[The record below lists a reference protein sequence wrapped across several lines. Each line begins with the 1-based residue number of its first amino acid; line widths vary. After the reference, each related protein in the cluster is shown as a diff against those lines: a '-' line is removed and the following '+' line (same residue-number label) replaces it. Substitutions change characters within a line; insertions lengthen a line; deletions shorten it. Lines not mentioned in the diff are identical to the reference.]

1 MWIISA
7 LFAMPL
13 SALAQIVPPRPG
25 VEMPQAYYDRVAQN
39 PNAFQFRKAWIQKA
53 KRAKEAR
60 ERFFSETGPKAAS
73 WATLSAELHQEMT
86 VGGTAFVPVFT
97 VKYAN
102 TGSDPY
108 PVANLQARLFDTA
121 PALSVTTMY
130 DEMSY
135 GALTLTGTVY
145 DWVTLSRND
154 NYYEGPS
161 SCFGLCDAANTGEL
175 ILDVLLA
182 NDSAVD
188 FGTFDNDGPDGLP
201 NSGDDDGLVDFIAI
215 VQPDLGAECGTQNLW
230 SHRWVVGGWP
240 EFGATATTFGSPWT
254 TNDPRTGGGFIQV
267 WDYTIQPALGSV
279 NGCLTGMIEI
289 GVFAHEFGH
298 AFGLPDLYD
307 TDGGGEGIGEHGL
320 MGSGNWLYPSNPTHM
335 SAWSRAEL
343 GWLVPTEVG
352 PTLQPYT
359 INSVEVNAEVYQL
372 NIMEEKFS
380 RKNLDPIGG
389 AFSLHCGLTP
399 AEAAARN
406 WPGGAGYGNGWDESL
421 RRTFS
426 YDGNDPVTLQ
436 YDVAYDT
443 EPSYDFG
450 YLRINVGGVENTL
463 ASYDGTGAATGVVID
478 VTPYLTGSGESSY
491 EIIAQF
497 VSDVGWSDE
506 DGDFLSGTQ
515 GPFKLDN
522 ISVTGGGESYSSSF
536 EVYEDGWWY
545 DFDVNPTR
553 EYFLVEN
560 RNKSGA
566 TFDQNL
572 HGEGI
577 YIWHIEQNVAHSRLG
592 DTGGTEGNVNL
603 EPPGVKLM
611 EADGLRELLLGA
623 DRGDGGDMYPGLT
636 NIDTLGAVVSADM
649 RAGRFAP
656 TVSSITP
663 NSGDNDQVVPI
674 SALLGSWFY
683 KGGTFCLRDATET
696 ESPAIGVEWIG
707 KTKVTGALDLTGLA
721 GGAWDVVW
729 KGPDGQEAVL
739 VDGFTVNA
747 VASGVHD
754 KPLVLV
760 NKLDQ
765 NYPNPFN
772 PSTTIHYSIRQR
784 DLVTLSIY
792 NAAGQQ
798 VRALVRGVQAPRVGG
813 FEVVWDGKNDADQ
826 SVASGIYFYELM
838 IGSDFRSVK
847 KLVIIK

>member
-1 MWIISA
+1 
-7 LFAMPL
+7 
-13 SALAQIVPPRPG
+13 
-25 VEMPQAYYDRVAQN
+25 
-39 PNAFQFRKAWIQKA
+39 
-53 KRAKEAR
+53 
-60 ERFFSETGPKAAS
+60 
-73 WATLSAELHQEMT
+73 
-86 VGGTAFVPVFT
+86 
-97 VKYAN
+97 
-102 TGSDPY
+102 
-108 PVANLQARLFDTA
+108 
-121 PALSVTTMY
+121 
-130 DEMSY
+130 
-135 GALTLTGTVY
+135 
-145 DWVTLSRND
+145 
-154 NYYEGPS
+154 
-161 SCFGLCDAANTGEL
+161 
-175 ILDVLLA
+175 
-182 NDSAVD
+182 
-188 FGTFDNDGPDGLP
+188 
-201 NSGDDDGLVDFIAI
+201 
-215 VQPDLGAECGTQNLW
+215 
-230 SHRWVVGGWP
+230 
-240 EFGATATTFGSPWT
+240 
-254 TNDPRTGGGFIQV
+254 
-267 WDYTIQPALGSV
+267 
-279 NGCLTGMIEI
+279 
-289 GVFAHEFGH
+289 
-298 AFGLPDLYD
+298 
-307 TDGGGEGIGEHGL
+307 
-320 MGSGNWLYPSNPTHM
+320 M

-636 NIDTLGAVVSADM
+636 SNTTFDGLTNPSSRSHNSLPTNVVVQNIDTLGAVVSADM